1 MKYIYNSGKKRK
13 RKEKERKER
22 IRKNSY
28 KLGIIYIYI
37 VVHTAV
43 HLTLLYIIVVFLQSV
58 VIIFN
63 KLEALE
69 EYKLNE

>member
-1 MKYIYNSGKKRK
+1 MKRK
-13 RKEKERKER
+13 NKKEFLQ
-22 IRKNSY
+22 IRDY
-28 KLGIIYIYI
+28 IYIYI